1 MNNGGLMFR
10 IKIAFVLLLI
20 FALLTSCNAKKYSD
34 DVSCYELCEYAI
46 AAIDEGEDFS
56 DYGKEYIKYFFENS
70 ELHDDF
76 RIVYST
82 ETDDIDELGIFHAPS
97 ADAAKEIS
105 AIAQNYISEMQNTQ
119 RAFIGSYA
127 PEELPKL
134 DNAEVRVFG
143 NYVVYAIMEDDEKSE
158 AFSAIDKKLLSK

>member
-1 MNNGGLMFR
+1 MYR
-10 IKIAFVLLLI
+10 IKIIFIALIICTLLLS
-20 FALLTSCNAKKYSD
+20 ACNAGKYSD
-34 DVSCYELCEYAI
+34 EVSCYELCDKAI
-46 AAIDEGEDFS
+46 SSIEESDEFS
-56 DYGKEYIKYFFENS
+56 DYGKEYIKYFFEDS

-97 ADAAKEIS
+97 ADSAKEI
-105 AIAQNYISEMQNTQ
+105 ATTVQNYISEMQNTQ

-143 NYVVYAIMEDDEKSE
+143 NYVVYAIMDEDEKSDV
-158 AFSAIDKKLLSK
+158 FSTIDKSLVLK

>member
-1 MNNGGLMFR
+1 MSR
-10 IKIAFVLLLI
+10 IKISFIVVIIFSLLLS
-20 FALLTSCNAKKYSD
+20 SCNTKKYSD
-34 DVSCYELCEYAI
+34 DVGCYELCERALI
-46 AAIDEGEDFS
+46 SIDEREEFS
-56 DYGKEYIKYFFENS
+56 DYGKEYIKYFFEDS

-105 AIAQNYISEMQNTQ
+105 DTVKNYISEMQNTQ

-134 DNAEVRVFG
+134 DRAEVRVFG
-143 NYVVYAIMEDDEKSE
+143 NYVVYAIMEEDEKSDV
-158 AFSAIDKKLLSK
+158 FSEIEENLTSK

>member
-1 MNNGGLMFR
+1 MYR
-10 IKIAFVLLLI
+10 KIIFIALIICALLLS
-20 FALLTSCNAKKYSD
+20 SCNTKKYSD
-34 DVSCYELCEYAI
+34 GVSCHELCERAI
-46 AAIDEGEDFS
+46 SAIDESDEFS
-56 DYGKEYIKYFFENS
+56 DYGKEYIKYFFEGS

-97 ADAAKEIS
+97 ADAAKEI
-105 AIAQNYISEMQNTQ
+105 AATVQNYISEIQDTQ
-119 RAFIGSYA
+119 RAFIESYA

-158 AFSAIDKKLLSK
+158 VFSEIDKSLVLK